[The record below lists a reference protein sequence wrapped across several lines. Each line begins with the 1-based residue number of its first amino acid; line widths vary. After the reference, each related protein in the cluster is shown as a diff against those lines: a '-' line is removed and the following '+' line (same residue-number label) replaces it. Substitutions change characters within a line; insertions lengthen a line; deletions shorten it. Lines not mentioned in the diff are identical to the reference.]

1 MTTVKINFDK
11 SGSSAITGW
20 NSLYGGTASNVAL
33 NDDQGSS
40 SGLTLTKTGGTTSD
54 FNNAGYA
61 DTAVDGIPV
70 AVWDSFWFFSDAVA
84 DPVFTISGFS
94 ANEAVTL
101 KIAGFKGN
109 QAWSTTFDVNGAQ
122 QTYVCPGGA
131 IPQTPPTPLTFNT
144 TANGSGQIVVTATE
158 LSSYG
163 YITFITLEYGATLAI
178 DSTPSEI
185 NPETSFSIQVSG
197 PATAPTTG
205 NTTGNFTGLT
215 GIAPDSVTGSDP
227 YTITWTLPR
236 TTAKLF
242 DATGYVFDITI
253 DAETASTSAI
263 PYEPP
268 TGSDYITVGTID
280 TGAQVYTDYTGGT
293 FVSTDQLVWDNS
305 PSLSFTDD
313 LNYVVTGTLSATVYR
328 IAAAGTV
335 DVENTITFS
344 LSDDGIVSAVI
355 KPIISNVISSVVN

>member
-1 MTTVKINFDK
+1 MTIVNINFDK
-11 SGSSAITGW
+11 AGSSAITGW

-70 AVWDSFWFFSDAVA
+70 AVWDSFWFFSDVVA

-109 QAWSTTFDVNGAQ
+109 QAWSTSFDVNGSS
-122 QTYVCPGGA
+122 QTYVCTGGA

-163 YITFITLEYGATLAI
+163 YITFITLEYGAT
-178 DSTPSEI
+178 T
-185 NPETSFSIQVSG
+185 
-197 PATAPTTG
+197 
-205 NTTGNFTGLT
+205 
-215 GIAPDSVTGSDP
+215 
-227 YTITWTLPR
+227 YTITDIDGDNDVQ
-236 TTAKLF
+236 AGQ
-242 DATGYVFDITI
+242 TGAIIT
-253 DAETASTSAI
+253 
-263 PYEPP
+263 
-268 TGSDYITVGTID
+268 TVGIL
-280 TGAQVYTDYTGGT
+280 AN
-293 FVSTDQLVWDNS
+293 STTQAVTLGNS
-305 PSLSFTDD
+305 PLTLTDW
-313 LNYVVTGTLSATVYR
+313 S
-328 IAAAGTV
+328 
-335 DVENTITFS
+335 
-344 LSDDGIVSAVI
+344 
-355 KPIISNVISSVVN
+355 